1 MSRRSLVLLVMLASA
16 CSVGPDYRR
25 PEVAVPTA
33 YKELGDWKAAE
44 PSDDLARG
52 PWWERYGDAELSRL
66 EQQVT
71 EANQNLAAAE
81 ARFRQ
86 ARALVSNAR
95 ADWWPTVTIGVSAT
109 RAHQSA
115 NLGSTF
121 ASGSTNNNYAMPIEA
136 SWELDL
142 WGRIRRNVESSESS
156 AQASAADLESSR
168 LSLQISLASS
178 YFQLRSLDGQ
188 RKLFD
193 DTVDTFARSLDLTR
207 KRFEQGVAS
216 RGDVAQAETQL
227 ESARAQ
233 AIDVGLARAQLEHAI
248 AVLVGVPASDFSVAA
263 APLDTTPPAIPAGVP
278 STLLERRPDVAAAE
292 RTVAAANAQIGVA
305 TAAYYPTV
313 SLGASGG
320 FESSDV
326 ESWLEWPARI
336 WSFGPSVTETVFDGG
351 KRGAL
356 TAQARAAY
364 DEQVATYRQTVLAAF
379 QNVEDQ
385 IAALRYL
392 EDESARQE
400 RAVAAARDSV
410 RITMRQYKAGIVS
423 YLNVAVV
430 QASALSNERTAVD
443 LMGRRMVASVL
454 LVQAVG
460 GGWSA
465 DELPA
470 ASTLAAD

>member
-1 MSRRSLVLLVMLASA
+1 MSRRSLALLVMLASA

-25 PEVAVPTA
+25 PEVAAPTA
-33 YKELGDWKAAE
+33 YKELGDWKTAE

-71 EANQNLAAAE
+71 EANQNLVAAE

-109 RAHQSA
+109 RARQSA
-115 NLGSTF
+115 NVGTSF
-121 ASGSTNNNYAMPIEA
+121 ASGSTNNHYAMPIEA

-142 WGRIRRNVESSESS
+142 WGRIRRNVESSEAS

-168 LSLQISLASS
+168 LSLQSALATA
-178 YFQLRSLDGQ
+178 YFQLRALDGQ

-193 DTVDTFARSLDLTR
+193 ETVDTFARSLDLTQ
-207 KRFEQGVAS
+207 KRFAQGVAS
-216 RGDVAQAETQL
+216 RADVAQAETQL

-233 AIDVGLARAQLEHAI
+233 AIDIGLARAQLEHAI
-248 AVLVGVPASDFSVAA
+248 AVLVGVPASDFTVAA
-263 APLDTTPPAIPAGVP
+263 APLDATPPAIPAGVP

-292 RTVAAANAQIGVA
+292 RTIAAANAQIGVA

-320 FESSDV
+320 FESTDV
-326 ESWLEWPARI
+326 ESWLEWPARV

-364 DEQVATYRQTVLAAF
+364 DERVANYRQTVLAAF

-392 EDESARQE
+392 ENESARQD

-410 RITMRQYKAGIVS
+410 RITTSQYKAGIVS
-423 YLNVAVV
+423 FLNVAVV
-430 QASALSNERTAVD
+430 QASALQNERTAVD
-443 LMGRRMVASVL
+443 LLGRRMVASVL

-460 GGWSA
+460 GGWST

-470 ASTLAAD
+470 TSTLAAD

>member
-1 MSRRSLVLLVMLASA
+1 MSRRSLALLVMLASA

-25 PEVAVPTA
+25 PEVVVPTV
-33 YKELGDWKAAE
+33 YKELGDWKTAE

-71 EANQNLAAAE
+71 EANQNLVAAE

-121 ASGSTNNNYAMPIEA
+121 ASGSTNNRYAMPIEA

-142 WGRIRRNVESSESS
+142 WGRIRRNVESSEAS

-168 LSLQISLASS
+168 LSLQTSLATS

-263 APLDTTPPAIPAGVP
+263 APLDATPPAIPAGVP

-292 RTVAAANAQIGVA
+292 RTVASANAQIGVA

-356 TAQARAAY
+356 TAQARGAY

-410 RITMRQYKAGIVS
+410 RITMSQYKAGIVS